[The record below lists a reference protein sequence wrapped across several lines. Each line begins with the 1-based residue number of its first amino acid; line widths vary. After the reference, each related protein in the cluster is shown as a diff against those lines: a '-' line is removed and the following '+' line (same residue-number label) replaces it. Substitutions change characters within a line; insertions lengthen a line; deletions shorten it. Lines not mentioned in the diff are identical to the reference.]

1 MWWKRLFYAPNKC
14 PIILPNHLTVSS
26 INLGIN
32 LPTTCSSMPMCS
44 TKNQLYFSFTL
55 SISVS
60 DGNNIFYTYFQFYCI
75 LEVHFCV
82 SPKGMTTNKAPE
94 GGMMAPLRRGLGH
107 DNNNTANRTFNR
119 WCHLLHNQLLMFF
132 ASACACLQEM
142 MDYCTIFLFFRL
154 PNDAA

>member
-1 MWWKRLFYAPNKC
+1 MFF
-14 PIILPNHLTVSS
+14 HVV
-26 INLGIN
+26 
-32 LPTTCSSMPMCS
+32 CS
-44 TKNQLYFSFTL
+44 TKNQLYLSFTL

-60 DGNNIFYTYFQFYCI
+60 NANNIFYTYFHFDCI
-75 LEVHFCV
+75 PEVHFCV
-82 SPKGMTTNKAPE
+82 SPKGTTSNKAPE
-94 GGMMAPLRRGLGH
+94 GGMMAHLRRGVGVEH

-154 PNDAA
+154 LNDAAWWKIVKKKLLKNENKKNTNTLLILPKAQRLK